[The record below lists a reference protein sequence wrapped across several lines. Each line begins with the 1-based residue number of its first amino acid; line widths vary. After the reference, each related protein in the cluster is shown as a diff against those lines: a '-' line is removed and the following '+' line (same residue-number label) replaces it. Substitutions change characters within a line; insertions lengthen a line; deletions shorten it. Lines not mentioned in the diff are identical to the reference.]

1 MRCAARTPE
10 PRIDQRKASAGEWN
24 QKNKNNAEHRKGARE
39 SRKRSGRWRHPYSPR
54 GTKWAS
60 ITRTSPTISTPTPAR
75 TKAAR
80 GPAAPSSMSAANT
93 SPQPASN
100 NRKPRIFMQQALGT
114 CAMRP
119 PSLYF
124 HAPILMYSTGET
136 ANRFRPDRRPRG
148 VSVALAAQPIQSIFG
163 ACAAAPANKK
173 GGRRIV
179 SPLPAES
186 LDCLFLWRGWCVS
199 GNNRDGNR
207 LIELK
212 V

>member
-1 MRCAARTPE
+1 
-10 PRIDQRKASAGEWN
+10 
-24 QKNKNNAEHRKGARE
+24 
-39 SRKRSGRWRHPYSPR
+39 
-54 GTKWAS
+54 
-60 ITRTSPTISTPTPAR
+60 
-75 TKAAR
+75 
-80 GPAAPSSMSAANT
+80 
-93 SPQPASN
+93 
-100 NRKPRIFMQQALGT
+100 
-114 CAMRP
+114 
-119 PSLYF
+119 
-124 HAPILMYSTGET
+124 MYSTGET